1 MNEKLIKTCMI
12 MMKQK
17 YSHIFYLD
25 FNGQY
30 GWTLAEPIP
39 YDRFEYPEDIYFF
52 VVYMWLY
59 HKLKQKEIFLLCIC
73 SRGWISRML
82 TSTKQRFIIFSWK
95 K

>member
-25 FNGQY
+25 FNDQY

-52 VVYMWLY
+52 VVY
-59 HKLKQKEIFLLCIC
+59 
-73 SRGWISRML
+73 R
-82 TSTKQRFIIFSWK
+82 
-95 K
+95 